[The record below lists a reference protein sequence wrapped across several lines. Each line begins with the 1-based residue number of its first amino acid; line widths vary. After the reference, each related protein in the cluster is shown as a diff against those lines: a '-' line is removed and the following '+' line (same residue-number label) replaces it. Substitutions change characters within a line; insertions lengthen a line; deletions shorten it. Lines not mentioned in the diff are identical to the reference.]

1 MLFEPCSPIFRL
13 SHILCCA
20 YGVAYQVAQSKNEPA
35 ISNLLLLLM
44 LWEVHHVEKMGLS
57 VLFSILVGPLLV
69 TDSRILGGR
78 SGWAGH
84 VLAFWAVPV
93 LIPET
98 MWCQVLKS
106 CVNTVLSGS
115 SLV

>member
-69 TDSRILGGR
+69 TDSRILGGHL
-78 SGWAGH
+78 GDQVGQAM
-84 VLAFWAVPV
+84 FWPFGR
-93 LIPET
+93 
-98 MWCQVLKS
+98 CQS
-106 CVNTVLSGS
+106 
-115 SLV
+115 